1 MLIQKDGLRL
11 HVICVVNNWIL
22 DSNFEKGLVLSLDN
36 LNICCNK
43 SSYDGICF
51 GYIFYLNEKIEKAKK
66 IHRYNNHV
74 IKSL

>member
-1 MLIQKDGLRL
+1 MLIQKDGSRS

-36 LNICCNK
+36 LNLCCNK

-51 GYIFYLNEKIEKAKK
+51 GYIFYLNEKKK
-66 IHRYNNHV
+66 LKKLHRKYNNHV
-74 IKSL
+74 IKLL